1 MIPLEKI
8 KEKMEKVIA
17 PIRNNISLIKKTV
30 IIIFGILVILSLVL
44 SIYSCS
50 VLPGRIVKLQKEL
63 DSLTSDIDKIKKDNE
78 NLVAELQSFN
88 DLKVK
93 ILTDLTIN
101 KLKLDQYS
109 KAVFNAADAG
119 KGFARLDS
127 STGMFFLILDKTEQF
142 SDGYKLFFRLGNPQ
156 NCVYNGCKVLIR
168 WGQKYDR
175 ENKDLSYEDW
185 EKSLKSSELSLQDIL
200 IPGQWCSF
208 DVAISPAK
216 SEDIQY
222 VEVKVQAEQISMQK
236 SKE

>member
-8 KEKMEKVIA
+8 KEKMEKVMA
-17 PIRNNISLIKKTV
+17 LIRNNISLIKTV
-30 IIIFGILVILSLVL
+30 IIIFGILVILSLLL

-109 KAVFNAADAG
+109 KAVFNAADAS

-142 SDGYKLFFRLGNPQ
+142 SDGYKLFFRLE
-156 NCVYNGCKVLIR
+156 I
-168 WGQKYDR
+168 
-175 ENKDLSYEDW
+175 
-185 EKSLKSSELSLQDIL
+185 LKIVF
-200 IPGQWCSF
+200 IM
-208 DVAISPAK
+208 A
-216 SEDIQY
+216 
-222 VEVKVQAEQISMQK
+222 VKF
-236 SKE
+236 